1 MDTLAVVQVGVCL
14 AGAIVLAWVAFAT
27 LRLDERCRAA
37 QEERAAVAEVE
48 AQLRVL
54 ADRAPMEVDT
64 PTWTLYPHDTP
75 TWTLYPHGG
84 AREGE
89 SMPEL
94 PPADRSWLR
103 TEVIKPRIRRC
114 PTHTITEDQ

>member
-27 LRLDERCRAA
+27 LRLDERCRA

-64 PTWTLYPHDTP
+64 PTWTLYPH
-75 TWTLYPHGG
+75 GG

-89 SMPEL
+89 SLPEL
-94 PPADRSWLR
+94 PPTDRSWLR
-103 TEVIKPRIRRC
+103 TEFIKPRIRRC
-114 PTHTITEDQ
+114 PTHTLTEDQ

>member
-1 MDTLAVVQVGVCL
+1 MDALAVVQLGVCL

-27 LRLDERCRAA
+27 LRLDERCRA

-64 PTWTLYPHDTP
+64 PTWTLYPH
-75 TWTLYPHGG
+75 GG
-84 AREGE
+84 RARG
-89 SMPEL
+89 SPCQSCR
-94 PPADRSWLR
+94 P
-103 TEVIKPRIRRC
+103 
-114 PTHTITEDQ
+114 TEDQ